1 MILLDTDLVTI
12 LLRGTG
18 RDRQRLS
25 ERLRHRAAEA
35 ITTTIITYEEQTRGW
50 LAYVSKARTMPDQIL
65 AYQRLR
71 EHIDC
76 SRRIDLLPFDEAAA
90 VEFQRLRQAR
100 VRIGTMDLK
109 IAAIALARNATLV
122 TRNPGDFARVP
133 GLRAEDW
140 TSDAEPSER

>member
-25 ERLRHRAAEA
+25 ERLRDRSAEA

-50 LAYVSKARTMPDQIL
+50 LAYVSKARTMPEQIV
-65 AYQRLR
+65 AYQRLQD
-71 EHIDC
+71 HLDC
-76 SRRIDLLPFDEAAA
+76 YRRIDVVPFDEQAAI
-90 VEFQRLRQAR
+90 EFQRLRQAR

-109 IAAIALARNATLV
+109 IAAIALARDATLV
-122 TRNPGDFARVP
+122 TRNLGDFARVP

-140 TSDAEPSER
+140 TSDQESADQ

>member
-18 RDRQRLS
+18 RDRERLS
-25 ERLRHRAAEA
+25 ERLRHRSAEA

-50 LAYVSKARTMPDQIL
+50 LAFVSKARTIPEHIR
-65 AYQRLR
+65 AYQHLR
-71 EHIDC
+71 DHLDC
-76 SRRIDLLPFDEAAA
+76 YRRIDVVPFDETAAI
-90 VEFQRLRQAR
+90 EFQHLRQVR

-122 TRNPGDFARVP
+122 TRNLGDFGKVP
-133 GLRAEDW
+133 GLKAEDW
-140 TSDAEPSER
+140 TSDAEPLEP